1 MDLIEKIKSIEKYV
15 CEYFEDLDL
24 DDPVEEGCF
33 AEYEEVRGATDKEI
47 HDFENHFNIVLPKDL
62 KEIYTYKNG
71 SRFFPILPALID
83 NRDYSFTLLS
93 LEEIKHLKE
102 YFQNKNALFTDFPDY
117 FSKEEIKRQADPR
130 LQPYLFHKKRI
141 PFAQYC
147 DSCYLML
154 DFIPGSIGQ
163 AGQIL
168 CYVHDPDEVFY
179 VCPDITSLIND
190 IRENILTTS

>member
-1 MDLIEKIKSIEKYV
+1 M
-15 CEYFEDLDL
+15 
-24 DDPVEEGCF
+24 
-33 AEYEEVRGATDKEI
+33 
-47 HDFENHFNIVLPKDL
+47 
-62 KEIYTYKNG
+62 
-71 SRFFPILPALID
+71 
-83 NRDYSFTLLS
+83 
-93 LEEIKHLKE
+93 
-102 YFQNKNALFTDFPDY
+102 FTDFPDC

-168 CYVHDPDEVFY
+168 CYVHDPDEVLY
-179 VCPDITSLIND
+179 VCPNITSLIND
-190 IRENILTTS
+190 IWENILTTS

>member
-24 DDPVEEGCF
+24 DDPVEEGRF
-33 AEYEEVRGATDKEI
+33 AEYEEVQGATAKEI

-71 SRFFPILPALID
+71 SRFFPLLPAFID

-154 DFIPGSIGQ
+154 DFIPGNLGQ

-168 CYVHDPDEVFY
+168 CYVHDPDEVLY
-179 VCPDITSLIND
+179 VCPDITSLIDD
-190 IRENILTTS
+190 IRENIITTS

>member
-1 MDLIEKIKSIEKYV
+1 MDL
-15 CEYFEDLDL
+15 
-24 DDPVEEGCF
+24 
-33 AEYEEVRGATDKEI
+33 
-47 HDFENHFNIVLPKDL
+47 
-62 KEIYTYKNG
+62 
-71 SRFFPILPALID
+71 
-83 NRDYSFTLLS
+83 SFTLLS

-102 YFQNKNALFTDFPDY
+102 YFQSKNALFTDFPDY

-154 DFIPGSIGQ
+154 DFIPGNMGQ

-168 CYVHDPDEVFY
+168 CYVHDPDEVLY

-190 IRENILTTS
+190 IWENILTTS

>member
-62 KEIYTYKNG
+62 KEIYTQKNG
-71 SRFFPILPALID
+71 SRFFPFLPAFID

-147 DSCYLML
+147 DSCYSML
-154 DFIPGSIGQ
+154 DFIPGNLGQ

-168 CYVHDPDEVFY
+168 CYVHDPDEVLY
-179 VCPDITSLIND
+179 VCPDITSLIDD
-190 IRENILTTS
+190 IRENIITTS

>member
-71 SRFFPILPALID
+71 SRFFPFLPAFID

-117 FSKEEIKRQADPR
+117 FSRQDLENMRDSRIK
-130 LQPYLFHKKRI
+130 PYLFNKKWL

-154 DFIPGSIGQ
+154 DFDPDQEGQ
-163 AGQIL
+163 EGQVI
-168 CYVHDPDEVFY
+168 CYIHDPDQVIY
-179 VCPDITSLIND
+179 VAESLTNLIEGIMD
-190 IRENILTTS
+190 EII

>member
-71 SRFFPILPALID
+71 SRFFPFLPAFID

-102 YFQNKNALFTDFPDY
+102 YFQNKNSLFTDFPDY

-154 DFIPGSIGQ
+154 DFIPGNLGQ

-168 CYVHDPDEVFY
+168 CYVHDPDEVLY

-190 IRENILTTS
+190 IRENIITTS